1 MQVYTSPLYPSLHD
15 QTYGYRGMS
24 QSPYPGQHKK
34 NWWMDVASRCELE
47 IPRVSFQ
54 GSPSGPRTQSSN
66 YDGAAMN
73 SNLVQKLRQT
83 KLLNLT
89 LDGAVSIVME
99 TTHQRNW
106 RTTSFSDYCLHWWAV
121 AGCMRV
127 RSTRCSPAT
136 AMKILTRHFP
146 R

>member
-34 NWWMDVASRCELE
+34 TDEWMWHHGVSWKFPGLASRALHVVLGRSLPTKMV
-47 IPRVSFQ
+47 PRWIRIWSK
-54 GSPSGPRTQSSN
+54 N
-66 YDGAAMN
+66 YGKN
-73 SNLVQKLRQT
+73 
-83 KLLNLT
+83 LLNLT

-106 RTTSFSDYCLHWWAV
+106 RTTAFSDYCPQWWAV